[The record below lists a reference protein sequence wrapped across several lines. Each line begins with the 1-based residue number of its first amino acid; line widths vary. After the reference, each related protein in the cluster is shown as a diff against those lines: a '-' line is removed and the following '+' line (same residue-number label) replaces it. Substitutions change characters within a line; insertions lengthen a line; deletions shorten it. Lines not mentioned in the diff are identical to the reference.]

1 MKKKVEN
8 ISVPAAVVMPEEVK
22 NASQFVQNEY
32 IKWKLKEAE
41 IENHPLKYY
50 TIPTKDGDPFVIN
63 CGGVYPM
70 LKKQMERNTV
80 ATKED
85 YIEVRRRW
93 ELLTKLKME
102 KGAYAR
108 KWNGV
113 LFKGDILTGR
123 KGQLIEEFGKYKS
136 IEQVNNIIKQEW
148 GFQVSLP
155 KLREFFEA
163 NLAEIKDRRAR
174 FVAESKDFYLTTE
187 TGRVESLSYLFDEIM
202 KLFKETKN
210 IKYSAEVRAIIEQVR
225 KEIKGEE
232 IRLTVDGKIDLTA
245 SIQANR
251 TIQELNRII
260 PINLFVA
267 SLVAAKKG
275 IEPTSIMAQLG
286 NSFYNKWNGY
296 NRPAEEN
303 EKVVLPSEFVQGY
316 DWAEIE
322 KKNNEK
328 ELTAGKTLF
337 DNTLRTFLK
346 KHGVSYEGD
355 INKSMN
361 RLREVLNSEV
371 VQEII
376 DITPIQTEVKEE
388 EKEKVMSNRDLL
400 RKILKENQDK
410 VK

>member
-1 MKKKVEN
+1 
-8 ISVPAAVVMPEEVK
+8 
-22 NASQFVQNEY
+22 
-32 IKWKLKEAE
+32 
-41 IENHPLKYY
+41 
-50 TIPTKDGDPFVIN
+50 
-63 CGGVYPM
+63 
-70 LKKQMERNTV
+70 
-80 ATKED
+80 
-85 YIEVRRRW
+85 
-93 ELLTKLKME
+93 
-102 KGAYAR
+102 
-108 KWNGV
+108 V
-113 LFKGDILTGR
+113 LFKGDILSNR
-123 KGQLIEEFGKYKS
+123 KGQLIEEFGKYKTV
-136 IEQVNNIIKQEW
+136 EQVYKIVHEDW
-148 GFQVSLP
+148 GFQTTLP
-155 KLREFFEA
+155 KIREFFEA

-174 FVAESKDFYLTTE
+174 FVAESKEFYLTTE

-303 EKVVLPSEFVQGY
+303 EKIVLPSEFVQGY

-328 ELTAGKTLF
+328 ELAAGKTLF

-361 RLREVLNSEV
+361 QLREVLNNEV